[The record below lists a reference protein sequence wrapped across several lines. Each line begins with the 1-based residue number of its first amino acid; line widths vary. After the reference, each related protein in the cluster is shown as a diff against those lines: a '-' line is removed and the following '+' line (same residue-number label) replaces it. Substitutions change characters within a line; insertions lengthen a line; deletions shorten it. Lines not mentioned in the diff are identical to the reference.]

1 MFAEKVSGV
10 ALSNFSQV
18 LNEQI
23 NVNQIL
29 LAALHSRY
37 CARNNQAAHIVGGKC
52 GPWIRFLN
60 VLRLSKSATFEY
72 TLAFEPLIS
81 TFLAIILP
89 YVVLLGPP
97 FTLIVPLGAYN
108 IHTHT
113 PEPPL
118 NVMSPVAA

>member
-1 MFAEKVSGV
+1 MHF
-10 ALSNFSQV
+10 
-18 LNEQI
+18 
-23 NVNQIL
+23 
-29 LAALHSRY
+29 
-37 CARNNQAAHIVGGKC
+37 VGKHYSTSLYE
-52 GPWIRFLN
+52 IN
-60 VLRLSKSATFEY
+60 VLRLSKSAAFEY
-72 TLAFEPLIS
+72 TLAFAPLIS
-81 TFLAIILP
+81 TFFAIILP